1 MAEII
6 DGRALADEIKCKI
19 SQYVENVLNDKGVFP
34 ELAVILVGNNPASM
48 VYVEGKKKASAQ
60 VGIKSTSYEIPE
72 NTKQEELIEL
82 IEKLNKDERVNGI
95 LVQLPL
101 PAHIDSSIVLEKISP
116 LKDVDGLTSTN
127 LGMLAKGSPDAI
139 IPCTPLGCMSLIKK
153 VKKDLSGLHAVVI
166 GRSNLVGRPVAEL
179 LLRENC
185 TVTVCHSKT
194 PNMTDITKQADI
206 LVSATGYAGLVKKDW
221 VKAGAIVID
230 VGITRADNGKLAGD
244 ISFDEVKE
252 VAGYITKVPGGVGP
266 MTITCLLINTLIA
279 ACRQNDLSIPKLD

>member
-1 MAEII
+1 LAEII